1 MDNLYKSHGKMQNK
15 GVYNKHDNFSN
26 SLKKRIMTVFFVMM
40 MLLQLSAC
48 SLQISCKA
56 DGCNETDIYEDG
68 YCRYHYYLRAGEN
81 LLKEIIN

>member
-1 MDNLYKSHGKMQNK
+1 MDNLYKSHG
-15 GVYNKHDNFSN
+15 N
-26 SLKKRIMTVFFVMM
+26 SLKKRIMAVFFLM

-48 SLQISCKA
+48 SLQITCKA
-56 DGCNETDIYEDG
+56 DGCSETEIYEDG